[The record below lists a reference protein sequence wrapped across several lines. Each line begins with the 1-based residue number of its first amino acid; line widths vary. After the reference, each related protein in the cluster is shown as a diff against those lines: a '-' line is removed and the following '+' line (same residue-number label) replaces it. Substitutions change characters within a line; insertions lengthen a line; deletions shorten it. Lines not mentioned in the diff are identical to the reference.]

1 MNQRFS
7 KREHLCSKK
16 LIEELFSKG
25 RSTFSYPIK
34 LFYLKSTAAQTQGV
48 QVLVSVS
55 KKHFK
60 RAVDRN
66 KIKRLLRES
75 YRKNKGILRKLP
87 EGDDGVML
95 LGIIYTGKTIL
106 PFKELERK
114 IILILRRLNEQDE
127 EIVG

>member
-7 KREHLCSKK
+7 KGEHLCSKK
-16 LIEELFSKG
+16 LIDELFSKG
-25 RSTFSYPIK
+25 SSTFSYPIK
-34 LFYLKSTAAQTQGV
+34 LFYLHTKAVQSNGV
-48 QVLVSVS
+48 QVLVSAS

-66 KIKRLLRES
+66 KVKRLLREA
-75 YRKNKGILRKLP
+75 YRKNKGILKNLP
-87 EGDDGVML
+87 ADKDGVML

-114 IILILRRLNEQDE
+114 IILILRRLTEQYE
-127 EIVG
+127 ETAG